1 MNKKP
6 SFKPKM
12 PYARSKILTY
22 TKEKGVRP
30 PESTSVGMER
40 VPVDAVAGRVRGRP
54 PSILPQEAVE
64 KAMGELR
71 KRIVEGQRN
80 FRTHNMNK
88 DANTLNVVITE
99 IDARYPKAKEVKP

>member
-54 PSILPQEAVE
+54 PSILPQEAVDRMIRLAADYE
-64 KAMGELR
+64 PEFQIAM
-71 KRIVEGQRN
+71 
-80 FRTHNMNK
+80 
-88 DANTLNVVITE
+88 
-99 IDARYPKAKEVKP
+99 AKKNEVMV